1 MAPTLSLSMIV
12 RDEAARLEA
21 CLASV
26 ADFVDEMVVVDTGSR
41 DDSVA
46 IARRLGATVHTMTWP
61 GDFAPARNHALQNVR
76 GDWVLVLDADE
87 RLRPEAREPLRRL
100 MAEPEALAITLLRRE
115 LGAAQSPYSAVSRL
129 FRRHPALH
137 WSRPYH
143 ALIDD
148 SVLALQ
154 AREPHWRVL
163 HCPEPALLHD
173 GYRAESL
180 ADGKKAG
187 RLRAAMEADL
197 KERPGDPYAIAKLA
211 GLELREGNRER
222 AVTRLRQGLATCP
235 DNAHAERFELLLALA
250 MALAV
255 SAPHQAASLYSEALA
270 LPLDPRLTAAARLN
284 LALLRQGQG
293 RLAEAADLARSVTA
307 AAPELGRAWITLGLI
322 ERQRGRPA
330 RAIAAYRQALEL
342 DPLQAEAHQNLA
354 VALLMA
360 GDIAGARQGFRTA
373 IALLDAQG
381 RLEDAAALA
390 NRAGQLVRL
399 DSEDNP

>member
-1 MAPTLSLSMIV
+1 MLSLSMIV

-41 DDSVA
+41 DDTVA
-46 IARRLGATVHTMTWP
+46 LARRLGATVLEMAWP
-61 GDFAPARNHALQNVR
+61 GDFAPARNQALEHVR

-87 RLRPEAREPLRRL
+87 RLRPEAREPLQRL
-100 MAEPEALAITLLRRE
+100 MAEPEALVITLLRRE
-115 LGAAQSPYSAVSRL
+115 LGAAQAPYSAVSRL
-129 FRRHPALH
+129 FRRHPALR

-143 ALIDD
+143 AMIDD

-154 AREPHWRVL
+154 AREPHWRIL
-163 HCPEPALLHD
+163 HCAEPALLHD

-180 ADGKKAG
+180 ARGDKAA

-197 KERPGDPYAIAKLA
+197 AERPGDAYAMAKLA
-211 GLELREGNRER
+211 GLELREGHRER
-222 AVTRLRQGLATCP
+222 AMAMLRLGLAACP
-235 DNAHAERFELLLALA
+235 GSAHAERFELLLSLA
-250 MALAV
+250 MAV
-255 SAPHQAASLYSEALA
+255 APADPNQAAGLYGEALT

-293 RLAEAADLARSVTA
+293 LLVEAAALAQEVTA
-307 AAPELGRAWITLGLI
+307 EAPELARAWIALGLI

-330 RAIAAYRQALEL
+330 AAIAAYRQALER
-342 DPLQAEAHQNLA
+342 DPHQAEIHQNLA
-354 VALLMA
+354 VASLMA

-373 IALLDAQG
+373 IALFQEHG
-381 RLEDAAALA
+381 RAAEAADLA
-390 NRAGQLVRL
+390 RRAGQLVVL
-399 DSEDNP
+399 DGADPP